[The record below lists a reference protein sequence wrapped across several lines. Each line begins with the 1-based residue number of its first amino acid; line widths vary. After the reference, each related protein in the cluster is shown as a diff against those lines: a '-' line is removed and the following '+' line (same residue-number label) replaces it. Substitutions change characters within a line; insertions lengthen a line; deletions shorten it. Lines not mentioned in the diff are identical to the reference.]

1 MSFSTKAKHFFYEEK
16 KLTNRDISKIM
27 GGYSESLISR
37 YLNQDEISKTFIKK
51 IQKFFPDADINFLIT
66 DTLTA
71 NSVQEAREHY
81 KTRNIVLLEEIEERF
96 NELKSNLSRI

>member
-1 MSFSTKAKHFFYEEK
+1 MSFSVKAKHFFYEEK

-27 GGYSESLISR
+27 DGYSESLISR

-51 IQKFFPDADINFLIT
+51 IQKYFPDADINFLIT
-66 DTLTA
+66 DTFSVNT
-71 NSVQEAREHY
+71 VQEAREVY
-81 KTRNIVLLEEIEERF
+81 KSRNMVLLEEIEERF